1 MLQIAIVEDDD
12 QEAKVLSDCL
22 NNYAQEHKSTFSIRR
37 FSDGD
42 AFLSDEKAVF
52 DLVFMDVEMPLVNG
66 LKTAEKL
73 RERDSQVVLVF
84 VTKLF
89 QYAVNGYEYDA
100 ADYIIKPIR
109 YASFSLKMERILKRC
124 KRPEETFLQ
133 LKVSGGIKRLP
144 MVSLSYVEL
153 QGHRIIYHTD
163 DGDLVYYGNGKQVEE
178 ALPADN
184 FFRCNSGYFVNLRRV
199 TGLNGFT
206 VMLGD
211 TELQVSHSR
220 KKAFVET
227 LHTYLA
233 HSRS

>member
-1 MLQIAIVEDDD
+1 MLEIAIVEDNN
-12 QEAKVLSDCL
+12 QEAKVLNDCL
-22 NNYAQEHKSTFSIRR
+22 NRYAQEHQRSFSIRR
-37 FSDGD
+37 YADGD
-42 AFLSDEKAVF
+42 AFLADERAVF

-66 LKTAEKL
+66 LKTAERL
-73 RERDSQVVLVF
+73 RERDSQVTLVF

-109 YASFSLKMERILKRC
+109 YASFSLKMDRILKRC
-124 KRPEETFLQ
+124 RRPEETFIQ

-144 MVSLSYVEL
+144 LIALRYVEL

-163 DGDLVYYGNGKQVEE
+163 DGDLTYYGSGKQVEE
-178 ALPADN
+178 TLPPGD

-220 KKAFVET
+220 KKTFVET

-233 HSRS
+233 RSMA